1 MTNAMHIR
9 PIEVKRAS
17 DFTESPSLSAIV
29 YSKKGGGKTSFAA
42 SGGDRTVMI
51 FVGAGISGM
60 KTIQSPWFKENIGTN
75 PFIEEVHEELNSKGM
90 PKEKATLFDQIT
102 KKFDW
107 WLENRIDDWDT
118 MVLDDIANTR
128 KAAMYKGFEINKDA
142 GLSSAWA
149 NTENA
154 GGIPMSGIQDFGV
167 EMRAMLWLL
176 ESYVEIF
183 ESAGKNF
190 LVLAHERYTFSKSLN
205 RKGEPIVGDKDIVD
219 KIRPG
224 FVGKTMPDDIT
235 ANFDEVW
242 HLEKVGMGDSGI
254 VKLDCYGDGQILAST
269 RHAGVFKPF
278 EKDPN
283 FKEMMERVRKSQ
295 GK

>member
-1 MTNAMHIR
+1 MTN
-9 PIEVKRAS
+9 PSYEVKRVS
-17 DFTESPSLSAIV
+17 DLTDTPNLSAVV
-29 YSKKGGGKTSFAA
+29 YGQKGCGKTSFAA
-42 SGGDRTVMI
+42 SGGDRTVFV

-60 KTIQSPWFKENIGTN
+60 KTLQSPWFKKEIGTN
-75 PFIEEVHEELNSKGM
+75 PFVEEIHEELDKKRM
-90 PKEKATLFDQIT
+90 PIKVTLFDQIT
-102 KKFDW
+102 RKFDW

-128 KAAMYKGFEINKDA
+128 KAAMFKGFEINKGA
-142 GLSSAWA
+142 SLSSAWA

-167 EMRAMLWLL
+167 EIRAMLWLL

-190 LVLAHERYTFSKSLN
+190 LVLAHERYTFSKSIG
-205 RKGEPIVGDKDIVD
+205 RDGKPIVGEKDIVD

-224 FVGKTMPDDIT
+224 FVGKTMPDDVT

-242 HLEKVGMGDSGI
+242 HLTKIGMGEDGR
-254 VKLDCYGDGQILAST
+254 VKLDCYGDDQILANT
-269 RHAGVFKPF
+269 RHSGIFKAT
-278 EKDPN
+278 ELDPN
-283 FKEMMERVRKSQ
+283 LKEMMERIKKAQ